1 MVRGS
6 RAKEEIIQKILETF
20 PGSFKYD
27 KELRIPIEENGENI
41 QIKITLTAAKTN
53 VNVEVN
59 EIIPNISNSQTDSSP
74 TFLEITEQEKTD
86 VINLMEKLNL

>member
-1 MVRGS
+1 MRGS
-6 RAKEEIIQKILETF
+6 EAKSIITKKILETF
-20 PGSFKYD
+20 PGSFRYD

-41 QIKITLTAAKTN
+41 QIKITLTAAKIN

-59 EIIPNISNSQTDSSP
+59 EIVPNISNSQTGSSP

>member
-6 RAKEEIIQKILETF
+6 RAKEEIIQKILKTF
-20 PGSFKYD
+20 PGSFRYD

-41 QIKITLTAAKTN
+41 QIKITLTAAKIN
-53 VNVEVN
+53 VNAEVN
-59 EIIPNISNSQTDSSP
+59 EIVPNISNSQTSSSP

>member
-1 MVRGS
+1 MAKGS

-20 PGSFKYD
+20 PGSFRYD

-53 VNVEVN
+53 VNAEVN
-59 EIIPNISNSQTDSSP
+59 EIVPNISNSQTGSSP

>member
-1 MVRGS
+1 MARGS
-6 RAKEEIIQKILETF
+6 QAKEEIIQKILETF
-20 PGSFKYD
+20 PGSFRYD